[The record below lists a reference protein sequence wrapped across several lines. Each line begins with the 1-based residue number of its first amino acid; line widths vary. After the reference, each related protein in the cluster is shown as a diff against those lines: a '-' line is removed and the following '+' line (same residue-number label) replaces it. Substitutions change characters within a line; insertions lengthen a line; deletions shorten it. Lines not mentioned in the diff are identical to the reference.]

1 MNPPAPDPRD
11 APRPAELLDLTGE
24 VCPFTFVRMRLAL
37 EARPLGS
44 ELRVLVDHEPAHRN
58 LPRSAR
64 EWGQEIL
71 AVEPAGP
78 GRWTIAIRK
87 RVP

>member
-1 MNPPAPDPRD
+1 MPAPLDPAPPAD
-11 APRPAELLDLTGE
+11 ELDLTGE

-37 EARPLGS
+37 EALPLGS
-44 ELRVLVDHEPAHRN
+44 ELRVLVDHEPASRN

-71 AVEPAGP
+71 AVQAAGP
-78 GRWTIAIRK
+78 GRWTIDVRK